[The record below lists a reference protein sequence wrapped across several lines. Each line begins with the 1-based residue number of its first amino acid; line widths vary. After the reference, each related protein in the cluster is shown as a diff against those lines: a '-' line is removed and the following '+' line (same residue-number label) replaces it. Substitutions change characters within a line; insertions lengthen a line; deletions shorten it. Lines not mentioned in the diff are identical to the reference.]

1 MPETALIVIDMLN
14 HYEHEDAEPLAESAA
29 AIIEPLTAL
38 VARVDPDE
46 TLVAYVNDNH
56 GDWEAGREQLVERA
70 LAGAHPEL
78 VRPVVP
84 DPSLP
89 FVIKGRHS
97 IFYMTAVDELLRS
110 HDVTRVVLT
119 GQVTEQCILYSAL
132 DAYLRSYEV
141 VVPTDTVSHI
151 HPDLADAALR
161 MMEVNMHAAL
171 VPGEECELGSSR
183 GARTRA

>member
-14 HYEHEDAEPLAESAA
+14 HYEHDDAEPLAESAA
-29 AIIEPLTAL
+29 AIIEPLTSL
-38 VARVDPDE
+38 VARADPDE

-110 HDVTRVVLT
+110 HDVRRVILA
-119 GQVTEQCILYSAL
+119 GQVTEQCILYSSL
-132 DAYLRSYEV
+132 DAYLRQYEI
-141 VVPTDTVSHI
+141 VVPTDAVAHI
-151 HPDLADAALR
+151 HPDLADAALC
-161 MMEVNMHAAL
+161 MMERNMHATL
-171 VPGEECELGSSR
+171 VSAESCDLSSSPT
-183 GARTRA
+183 ARTRV